1 MEIEEKQAVE
11 FKMWEVDEDE
21 VEIWVER
28 KGPAGN
34 CLAITKRPREDI
46 PVDRLLFCLQPFV

>member
-1 MEIEEKQAVE
+1 
-11 FKMWEVDEDE
+11 MWEVDEVDE
-21 VEIWVER
+21 VDEVIEVWVER

-34 CLAITKRPREDI
+34 CLAIARRPREDI